1 MIFSANFNL
10 KSTAFQVFFI
20 FPCYTGGKW
29 KKKEGLPMYST
40 HHFRQDFHYLS
51 LHSSL
56 LEELSLLY
64 GLPLGQAKGQAGR
77 ICRCRRMVRELL
89 AACRQQPDQPAYPY
103 LLGVLLERAGQWP
116 LTSRPRWA
124 YDQAEG
130 YYDRA
135 RQLQQRQPPGTY
147 DRQHYLRPS
156 VALLRLSLRR
166 RQEERFYDWWDR
178 CGGLRRF
185 HRDVQALFQ
194 VRWLIVKEDY
204 ERAAFTLRNLHGL
217 AGRHSAFS
225 AARARILSDIVTAA
239 CQGPGAILK
248 GTYGPYV
255 RQALWDALFPARP
268 RQMTDSVL

>member
-1 MIFSANFNL
+1 M
-10 KSTAFQVFFI
+10 
-20 FPCYTGGKW
+20 
-29 KKKEGLPMYST
+29 
-40 HHFRQDFHYLS
+40 
-51 LHSSL
+51 
-56 LEELSLLY
+56 
-64 GLPLGQAKGQAGR
+64 
-77 ICRCRRMVRELL
+77 
-89 AACRQQPDQPAYPY
+89 AADQP
-103 LLGVLLERAGQWP
+103 
-116 LTSRPRWA
+116 PRWA

-225 AARARILSDIVTAA
+225 AAQARILSDIVTAA

>member
-1 MIFSANFNL
+1 
-10 KSTAFQVFFI
+10 
-20 FPCYTGGKW
+20 
-29 KKKEGLPMYST
+29 MYPT

-51 LHSSL
+51 LRSSL

-77 ICRCRRMVRELL
+77 ICRCRRMARELL
-89 AACRQQPDQPAYPY
+89 TACRQQPDQPEYPY

-166 RQEERFYDWWDR
+166 RQEERFY
-178 CGGLRRF
+178 
-185 HRDVQALFQ
+185 A
-194 VRWLIVKEDY
+194 
-204 ERAAFTLRNLHGL
+204 
-217 AGRHSAFS
+217 
-225 AARARILSDIVTAA
+225 
-239 CQGPGAILK
+239 
-248 GTYGPYV
+248 
-255 RQALWDALFPARP
+255 
-268 RQMTDSVL
+268 

>member
-1 MIFSANFNL
+1 
-10 KSTAFQVFFI
+10 
-20 FPCYTGGKW
+20 
-29 KKKEGLPMYST
+29 MYST

-51 LHSSL
+51 LRSSL

-89 AACRQQPDQPAYPY
+89 TACRQQPDQPAYPY

>member
-1 MIFSANFNL
+1 MACPWARRRARPAGSAAAAVWSGNC
-10 KSTAFQVFFI
+10 SRPA
-20 FPCYTGGKW
+20 
-29 KKKEGLPMYST
+29 
-40 HHFRQDFHYLS
+40 D
-51 LHSSL
+51 SS
-56 LEELSLLY
+56 
-64 GLPLGQAKGQAGR
+64 
-77 ICRCRRMVRELL
+77 
-89 AACRQQPDQPAYPY
+89 
-103 LLGVLLERAGQWP
+103 LERAGQWP

-166 RQEERFYDWWDR
+166 RQEERFYAWWDR

-204 ERAAFTLRNLHGL
+204 GRAAFTLRNLHGL

-225 AARARILSDIVTAA
+225 PARARILSDIVTAA
-239 CQGPGAILK
+239 CQGPGAVLK

>member
-29 KKKEGLPMYST
+29 KKKEGLPMYPT

-51 LHSSL
+51 LRSSL

-77 ICRCRRMVRELL
+77 ICRCRHMVRELL
-89 AACRQQPDQPAYPY
+89 AACRQQPDQPEYPY

-166 RQEERFYDWWDR
+166 RQEERSMTGGTAAAACAAFTAMYRPCSR
-178 CGGLRRF
+178 CAGSSSRKTMNGRPLPSGICRAWPAGI
-185 HRDVQALFQ
+185 ALFQ
-194 VRWLIVKEDY
+194 RP
-204 ERAAFTLRNLHGL
+204 
-217 AGRHSAFS
+217 
-225 AARARILSDIVTAA
+225 
-239 CQGPGAILK
+239 GPGSYQISSRR
-248 GTYGPYV
+248 PV
-255 RQALWDALFPARP
+255 RGRG
-268 RQMTDSVL
+268 RY

>member
-1 MIFSANFNL
+1 
-10 KSTAFQVFFI
+10 
-20 FPCYTGGKW
+20 
-29 KKKEGLPMYST
+29 MYPT

-51 LHSSL
+51 LRSSL

-185 HRDVQALFQ
+185 HLILKLLLRHRRAAAACAAFTAMYRPCSRCAGSSSRKTMDGRPLPSGICMDWPAGIALFQ
-194 VRWLIVKEDY
+194 RP
-204 ERAAFTLRNLHGL
+204 
-217 AGRHSAFS
+217 
-225 AARARILSDIVTAA
+225 
-239 CQGPGAILK
+239 GPGSYQISSRR
-248 GTYGPYV
+248 PV
-255 RQALWDALFPARP
+255 RGRG
-268 RQMTDSVL
+268 RC